1 MCRMRAQTESFFT
14 VFIFAKTVKE
24 HTEQVLPSWRAA
36 WLKKWKNTEII

>member
-24 HTEQVLPSWRAA
+24 HTEQVLPP
-36 WLKKWKNTEII
+36 